1 MLNPSIRRVDS
12 KLNKKILTNIILALA
27 LLSLLVWLA
36 SSINFTSPTKTASSL
51 DYTAQHSNLILSG
64 VLGAQINISAEN
76 ISCTNNKMEIL
87 LSATNGLNGYR
98 ISLTNNSLLTAE
110 NNFSSIDDSFTL
122 ELIDQNNKSY
132 SSFKATEGNLYLNT
146 SSGTMTG
153 FLVNEYSQQAF
164 ISLSWM
170 CP

>member
-36 SSINFTSPTKTASSL
+36 SSINFTSSTKAASTL

-87 LSATNGLNGYR
+87 LAAINGLNGYR

-110 NNFSSIDDSFTL
+110 NNFSNIDDNFTL
-122 ELIDQNNKSY
+122 ELIDQNNKPY
-132 SSFKATEGNLYLNT
+132 SSFKATEGNLYLNA
-146 SSGTMTG
+146 SSGTVTG

-164 ISLSWM
+164 ISLSWL